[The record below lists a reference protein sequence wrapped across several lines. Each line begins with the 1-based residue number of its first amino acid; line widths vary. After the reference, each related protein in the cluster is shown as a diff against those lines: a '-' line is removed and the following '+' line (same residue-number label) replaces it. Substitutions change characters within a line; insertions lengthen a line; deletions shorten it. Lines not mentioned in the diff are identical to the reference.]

1 MPDSVPD
8 MSDTD
13 MMSYMM
19 SYMIQV
25 VNSWLCS
32 SSQHVNS
39 QGSKRVSIEEAT
51 LPLHW

>member
-25 VNSWLCS
+25 VNSWLCTLDIS
-32 SSQHVNS
+32 LLEQIFWK
-39 QGSKRVSIEEAT
+39 GSW
-51 LPLHW
+51 PQ